1 MKTYILY
8 IIGLIGLMTC
18 LALSIRAGLLWPS
31 AALGVALLWLCLS
44 LYGRIGRLLYAY
56 RETEKENEH
65 LHTRLVEAE
74 RQLQYLRQLTENVDT
89 ALFVCTT
96 DGRIDWMNH
105 AATLFSSPSGL
116 SPVKFPSL
124 TGEGLGERPGNLPPH
139 ILSAIAEHKEVVDG
153 CALSTVLLRIDG
165 RRRLIVALKDVSMLM
180 QQQEMEACWQLIR
193 VLTHEIMNSLTPI
206 ISISETLADSLP
218 LDGGQEGAA
227 VINRRCH
234 ALLDFVES
242 YRQLTRI
249 KQPERTQFP
258 VADLFA
264 HIKALYSLSPGP
276 SPVGEGSRQPA
287 KVTCSP
293 STTGEESRQPAK
305 VTCSPST
312 TGEVSRQP
320 PKVTFSPSPTGEGSR
335 QPAKVTFSPSP
346 VGEGSRQ
353 PAKVTFSPSPTGEE
367 SRQPAKVTFS
377 PSTTGEGSRQ
387 PAKVT
392 CSPSTTGEGS
402 RQPAKVTFSPSP
414 TGEGQGERLS
424 LFADRSQIEQVLINL
439 IKNAYE
445 SGATEVELTASETL
459 SNSPLK
465 GENSLPLREGRG
477 GSVICVRDNGCGMS
491 PDVLA
496 QAFIPFFTTKQ
507 AGTGIGL
514 ALCRQ
519 IILKH
524 GGTIT
529 IDSEEGRG
537 TTFTISLPKA

>member
-287 KVTCSP
+287 KVT
-293 STTGEESRQPAK
+293 
-305 VTCSPST
+305 
-312 TGEVSRQP
+312 
-320 PKVTFSPSPTGEGSR
+320 
-335 QPAKVTFSPSP
+335 
-346 VGEGSRQ
+346 
-353 PAKVTFSPSPTGEE
+353 FSPSPTGEE
-367 SRQPAKVTFS
+367 
-377 PSTTGEGSRQ
+377 
-387 PAKVT
+387 
-392 CSPSTTGEGS
+392 S

>member
-1 MKTYILY
+1 MA
-8 IIGLIGLMTC
+8 M

-31 AALGVALLWLCLS
+31 VALGVALLWLCLS

-105 AATLFSSPSGL
+105 AGKASLL
-116 SPVKFPSL
+116 SPQR
-124 TGEGLGERPGNLPPH
+124 GEDFLPPH
-139 ILSAIAEHKEVVDG
+139 ILQAIAEHKEVVDG

-180 QQQEMEACWQLIR
+180 QRHEMEAYWQLVR

-218 LDGGQEGAA
+218 VDGGQEGAA

-249 KQPERTQFP
+249 KQPERTQFA

-287 KVTCSP
+287 KVT
-293 STTGEESRQPAK
+293 
-305 VTCSPST
+305 
-312 TGEVSRQP
+312 
-320 PKVTFSPSPTGEGSR
+320 FSPSPVGEGSR
-335 QPAKVTFSPSP
+335 QPVKVTFSPSP
-346 VGEGSRQ
+346 VGEGSW
-353 PAKVTFSPSPTGEE
+353 
-367 SRQPAKVTFS
+367 
-377 PSTTGEGSRQ
+377 Q

-392 CSPSTTGEGS
+392 CSPST
-402 RQPAKVTFSPSP
+402 

-465 GENSLPLREGRG
+465 GENSLPLRKGWRW
-477 GSVICVRDNGCGMS
+477 SVICVRDNGCGMS

-524 GGTIT
+524 GGTIS